1 MANYTYTVTV
11 ASGNLYGGGTGNV
24 YYLDGVRNAT
34 GPGTVSWVN
43 GGTLRFDQSEGT
55 NDGHPLVFSTN
66 TSTSGIISSGVTYY
80 LDGVSNQANYTNTTT
95 FNAATTRYVEVT
107 PSSETDFFYLC
118 YIHGIGMGGI
128 MDIVQ
133 NAWGALGWNQNSWG
147 TIENDI
153 NVTGL
158 STTSSLG
165 NIVFNFAQGWGGEF
179 WGSTGWGTD
188 FANATSA
195 ITGNSLTTAIGS
207 NSVINEINKGWGA
220 QAWNSGS
227 WGNLT
232 DNNGIAEGQ
241 QLTSNIGTATAIGVV
256 NIGWGADTWGENLW
270 GELAPAVATPSG
282 VDSVSFAGSVSVTGE
297 VNIGWGRLG
306 WNVGA
311 WGISGT
317 VLVGGQ
323 QMSSAIGSVTAEGL
337 IEIGWGRG
345 AWGNRAWGDT
355 FSALLVGQSMTSSV
369 GTVDA
374 GTDFEAAVTGQQL
387 NFDNIGTFS
396 IRIDNDTSIIQS
408 PEHELDIS
416 VGTFTVEQTTF
427 EDVTGQQ
434 LAMSVGQAVGGIK
447 VAVNVTGSELT
458 SSIGT
463 LPAVTGNA
471 NVTPATQIL
480 ASNVGQVDG
489 VSVAEVTGSQANM
502 SVGQVTNTGTAN
514 VSVTGIGLTSGV
526 GTPIIYS
533 WNEIDPNVNNV
544 WTEVDLA
551 A

>member
-11 ASGNLYGGGTGNV
+11 ASGNLYGGGTGSV

-55 NDGHPLVFSTN
+55 NDNHPLVFSTN

-80 LDGVSNQANYTNTTT
+80 LDGASNQTNYTNTTT
-95 FNAATTRYVEVT
+95 FNAASTRYVEVT
-107 PSSETDFFYLC
+107 PSSETDFYYLC

-128 MDIVQ
+128 MDMTQ
-133 NAWGALGWNQNSWG
+133 NTWGALTWNAGQWSDQ
-147 TIENDI
+147 TDI
-153 NVTGL
+153 DLDVSGNL
-158 STTSSLG
+158 LTS
-165 NIVFNFAQGWGGEF
+165 
-179 WGSTGWGTD
+179 
-188 FANATSA
+188 
-195 ITGNSLTTAIGS
+195 AIGS
-207 NSVINEINKGWGA
+207 NSVSAEVNTGWGG
-220 QAWNSGS
+220 QSWSSGF

-232 DNNGIAEGQ
+232 DNQGNAVGQ
-241 QLTSNIGTATAIGVV
+241 QLTSSIGTATGTGIV

-282 VDSVSFAGSVSVTGE
+282 IDAVSFAGAVTATGE
-297 VNIGWGRLG
+297 VNIGWGRKA
-306 WNVGA
+306 WNEGS
-311 WGISGT
+311 WGISGD
-317 VLVGGQ
+317 VLAVGQ
-323 QMSSAIGSVTAEGL
+323 SMTSAIGTVTAEGL

-345 AWGNRAWGDT
+345 KWGNRAWGDT
-355 FSALLVGQSMTSSV
+355 FSALLVGQSMTSSIGTAV
-369 GTVDA
+369 GK
-374 GTDFEAAVTGQQL
+374 TDFTAQVTGQQL
-387 NFDNIGTFS
+387 NFDNIGTYS

-434 LAMSVGQAVGGIK
+434 LAISVGQAVGGIK
-447 VAVNVTGSELT
+447 VPVDVTGSALT
-458 SSIGT
+458 SSVGTISEVNGDANTGT
-463 LPAVTGNA
+463 LAGQFL
-471 NVTPATQIL
+471 TP
-480 ASNVGQVDG
+480 SVGQVDG
-489 VSVAEVTGSQANM
+489 VSVAEATGSQANI

-514 VSVTGIGLTSGV
+514 VSVTGIGLTSSV

>member
-55 NDGHPLVFSTN
+55 NDNHPLVFSTN

-80 LDGVSNQANYTNTTT
+80 LDGASNQANYTNTTT

-107 PSSETDFFYLC
+107 PSSETDFYYLC

-153 NVTGL
+153 SISGL
-158 STTSSLG
+158 SATS
-165 NIVFNFAQGWGGEF
+165 NIGDVIFNFAKGWGGEF

-188 FANATSA
+188 IANATSA
-195 ITGNSLTTAIGS
+195 ITGNSLTLAIGS
-207 NSVINEINKGWGA
+207 NSVTNEINKGWGA
-220 QAWNSGS
+220 QAWASGS

-232 DNNGIAEGQ
+232 DNNGQAVGS
-241 QLTSNIGTATAIGVV
+241 QLTSNIGTVTATGVV

-270 GELAPAVATPSG
+270 GELAPAVALPSG
-282 VDSVSFAGSVSVTGE
+282 VDAVSFTGSVTTTGE
-297 VNIGWGRLG
+297 VNIGWGRKG
-306 WNVGA
+306 WNEGA

-345 AWGNRAWGDT
+345 KWGNRAWGDT

-387 NFDNIGTFS
+387 NFDNIGTYS

-447 VAVNVTGSELT
+447 VPVDVTGQALST
-458 SSIGT
+458 SIGNT
-463 LPAVTGNA
+463 VLTGDA

-489 VSVAEVTGSQANM
+489 VSVAEATGSQANI

>member
-463 LPAVTGNA
+463 LPAVTGDA